1 MKNNTN
7 YINNNKELIKKY
19 ILIILANI
27 IIYILGNF
35 YFKNL
40 EYKDILIFLLILIVS
55 TVIYFYKGTKIFKY
69 ELDIISNLITGL
81 LLLPFIKKDIDY
93 STILF
98 TIFFANNIVYMKSR
112 ASEKLL
118 RRSFQY
124 LSILLITVISMI
136 INIAIFTVIK

>member
-1 MKNNTN
+1 MKNITN

-27 IIYILGNF
+27 IIYILGSF

-40 EYKDILIFLLILIVS
+40 EYKDILIFLLILIIS
-55 TVIYFYKGTKIFKY
+55 TVIYFYKGTKKFRY

-81 LLLPFIKKDIDY
+81 LLIPLIKKDIDY

-112 ASEKLL
+112 SSEKIL